1 MKDLHTN
8 TKTTIETPEQKEP
21 NSLGSVPTEFT
32 ESKGLYTFRDMLQI
46 ARLNNS
52 GTVISEDA
60 QVTGDTHRPA
70 ACSCECLIL

>member
-32 ESKGLYTFRDMLQI
+32 ESKGLYTFRDMLQ
-46 ARLNNS
+46 LVY
-52 GTVISEDA
+52 TMFYF
-60 QVTGDTHRPA
+60 P
-70 ACSCECLIL
+70 